1 MYLALGVNLEGHKE
15 LLGMWLSENEGAK
28 FWLNVLT
35 ELQNRGVKDILIAC
49 VDGLKGFPD
58 AITAVYPDAQIQ
70 LCIVHRVRHSMK
82 FVPWK
87 DYKAVTADLKQI
99 YQSVTEEEA
108 LKSLD
113 EFTQRWDE
121 KYPQISKSWRAHWH
135 NLNTLFN
142 YPDDIRRAIYTTNA
156 IESLNSV
163 IRKSTKKRKVFPT
176 DDSAIQEASKRW
188 TMPIRNWKPALNRF
202 MIEFEDRLIE
212 YI

>member
-1 MYLALGVNLEGHKE
+1 V
-15 LLGMWLSENEGAK
+15 
-28 FWLNVLT
+28 
-35 ELQNRGVKDILIAC
+35 
-49 VDGLKGFPD
+49 
-58 AITAVYPDAQIQ
+58 
-70 LCIVHRVRHSMK
+70 
-82 FVPWK
+82 
-87 DYKAVTADLKQI
+87 VTADLKQI

-108 LKSLD
+108 LKALD
-113 EFTQRWDE
+113 EFAQRWDE
-121 KYPQISKSWRAHWH
+121 KYPQISKSWRSEWH

-142 YPDDIRRAIYTTNA
+142 YPDDIRRAIYTTHA

-176 DDSAIQEASKRW
+176 DDSAIKVVYLAIQEASKRW

>member
-1 MYLALGVNLEGHKE
+1 MER
-15 LLGMWLSENEGAK
+15 
-28 FWLNVLT
+28 
-35 ELQNRGVKDILIAC
+35 LQ
-49 VDGLKGFPD
+49 
-58 AITAVYPDAQIQ
+58 
-70 LCIVHRVRHSMK
+70 S
-82 FVPWK
+82 
-87 DYKAVTADLKQI
+87 VTADLKQI

-108 LKSLD
+108 LKAPD
-113 EFTQRWDE
+113 EFAHRWDE
-121 KYPQISKSWRAHWH
+121 KYPQISKSWRARWH
-135 NLNTLFN
+135 HLNTLFN

-176 DDSAIQEASKRW
+176 DDSAIKIVHLAIQEASKRW

>member
-1 MYLALGVNLEGHKE
+1 
-15 LLGMWLSENEGAK
+15 
-28 FWLNVLT
+28 
-35 ELQNRGVKDILIAC
+35 
-49 VDGLKGFPD
+49 
-58 AITAVYPDAQIQ
+58 
-70 LCIVHRVRHSMK
+70 MK

-108 LKSLD
+108 LKALD
-113 EFTQRWDE
+113 EFALRWDE
-121 KYPQISKSWRAHWH
+121 KYPQISKSWRSEWH

-142 YPDDIRRAIYTTNA
+142 YPDDIRRAIYTTTA

-176 DDSAIQEASKRW
+176 DDSAIKVVYLAIQEASKRW